1 MSEGCSVRHAE
12 ISDLREIYFV
22 EINSF
27 PYPYSLEYFITF
39 LTLYPNYF
47 LVVTCSNRV
56 VGYVVGA
63 LNSDGSGH
71 VISLAVDPKYRRRGL
86 GALLLRSLERKFK
99 ESGIFRVFLEVSEWN
114 KVAINL
120 YKKLSYKVIGIR
132 SHYYPDGSD
141 AYVMFKEL

>member
-120 YKKLSYKVIGIR
+120 YKKLGYKVIGIR